1 MDTPATEQAYV
12 VRYGN
17 TRIVGEFAARGLGVI
32 PRGTC
37 VIIRSDRGVEWGT
50 VLCAAS
56 EQSRKYLGGK
66 YEHGRVL
73 RIATPDDEVQRDR
86 VASLEREEFAACRDL
101 VQERNLQMQLVD
113 VEHIFGG
120 ERLIFYYVAEQ
131 RIDFRE
137 LVKALAKTLQMR
149 IEMRQIGVRDEAK
162 LLADYGD
169 CGKPVCCNTYL
180 REMPPVSMKM
190 AKLQKAT
197 LDPNKISGR
206 CGRLKCCLRYEYDTY
221 EEHRRELPPVGSTVV
236 TQQGTGRVVG
246 QELLARK
253 LMVAYE
259 GSRYILTSLSD
270 VLTVVNTR
278 GGGPQNGPRQTA
290 EGESA
295 ESEERADHREPRP
308 PRRQGGDSPRQPA
321 QQGGE
326 GPRERQVGNRPPRQR
341 PPRRDGGPREQSGPQ
356 TESAQPPGAVTPPA
370 PPSVPPPEPEDD
382 FGVMPE

>member
-17 TRIVGEFAARGLGVI
+17 TRVVGEFSARGMGVLS
-32 PRGTC
+32 RGAS
-37 VIIRSDRGVEWGT
+37 VIVRSDRGAEWGT
-50 VLCAAS
+50 VLCPAT
-56 EQSRKYLGGK
+56 EQTRTYLGGK

-73 RIATPDDEVQRDR
+73 RIATPEDEVQRDR
-86 VASLEREEFAACRDL
+86 VAALERDEFATCRDL

-137 LVKALAKTLQMR
+137 LVKALAKTLQLR

-221 EEHRRELPPVGSTVV
+221 EEHRKELPPVGATVL
-236 TQQGTGRVVG
+236 TKQGTGRVVG
-246 QELLARK
+246 QELLAKK

-259 GSRYILTSLSD
+259 GSRYILTSVAD
-270 VLTVVNTR
+270 VITVVSTR
-278 GGGPQNGPRQTA
+278 SGGPQNPPRQA
-290 EGESA
+290 GEGEPSA
-295 ESEERADHREPRP
+295 EQASETRDSRP
-308 PRRQGGDSPRQPA
+308 PRRNGGDGPRQPA
-321 QQGGE
+321 AQPGAE
-326 GPRERQVGNRPPRQR
+326 GNRERPGNRPPRQR
-341 PPRRDGGPREQSGPQ
+341 PPRRNDGPREQSGSRPE
-356 TESAQPPGAVTPPA
+356 TAQPPETRAPA
-370 PPSVPPPEPEDD
+370 PPQPAPPPEPEDD